1 MDKKYGHSVSEGETR
16 TVEINAA
23 FGKAKDPVNDD
34 GDFKEETGDFVDLTQ
49 IETVEPTTEFD
60 KKGK

>member
-1 MDKKYGHSVSEGETR
+1 MGKKYGHSVTEGETR

-34 GDFKEETGDFVDLTQ
+34 GDFQEETSDFMDITQ
-49 IETVEPTTEFD
+49 TDTVKPTAEFD
-60 KKGK
+60 

>member
-1 MDKKYGHSVSEGETR
+1 MGID
-16 TVEINAA
+16 AA

-34 GDFKEETGDFVDLTQ
+34 GDFKEETSDFVDLTQ

-60 KKGK
+60 KKEKKVG